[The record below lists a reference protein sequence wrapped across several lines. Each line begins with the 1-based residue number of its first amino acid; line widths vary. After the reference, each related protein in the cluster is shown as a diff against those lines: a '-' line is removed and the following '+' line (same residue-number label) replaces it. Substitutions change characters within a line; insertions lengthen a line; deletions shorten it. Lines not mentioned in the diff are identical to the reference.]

1 MQLRPVALLVAAV
14 LATTLAGCSDSGSQP
29 AGHAHGSGAAMV
41 SLPVGDGTKATDV
54 GYSLEDAAIDT
65 RPGRTG
71 EVRFRITDAEGE
83 PVTAYLEELTKEMHL
98 YVVREDLAVF
108 RHLHPTM
115 ADDGTWTASV
125 TLPSGGDYR
134 VITEFV
140 AEDAGGNGD
149 HLVLGDTVPV
159 EGPVGEPTGE
169 DDPFLSVEVVQ
180 APPRGP
186 AGRMRLV
193 VRDAQDRPV
202 RLGTYLG
209 TFAHVTGFQRDT
221 GAVVHLHPLT
231 DPAVT
236 EDGSAMTFHTEIE
249 QAGPYRLFVQVR
261 VDGYLHTVPVETTV
275 A

>member
-1 MQLRPVALLVAAV
+1 MHLRPVALLAAAA
-14 LATTLAGCSDSGSQP
+14 LAMALAGCSGTDSQR
-29 AGHAHGSGAAMV
+29 AGHSHGSGAAMV

-54 GYSLEDAAIDT
+54 GYSLRDAAIDA
-65 RPGRTG
+65 RPGRAG
-71 EVRFRITDAEGE
+71 EVSFRITDADGE
-83 PVTAYLEELTKEMHL
+83 PVTEYLEELTKEMHL

-115 ADDGTWTASV
+115 AGDGTWTAPV

-140 AEDAGGNGD
+140 AEDPGGNGD
-149 HLVLGDTVPV
+149 HLVLGETVPV
-159 EGPVGEPTGE
+159 AGAAGEPSGE
-169 DDPFLSVEVVQ
+169 DDPFLSVEVAQ
-180 APPRGP
+180 APPRGA
-186 AGRMRLV
+186 AGRMTLV

-209 TFAHVTGFQRDT
+209 TYAHVTGFQRES

-231 DPAVT
+231 DPTVT
-236 EDGSAMTFHTEIE
+236 EDGSAITFHTEIE